1 MAEFLDVNNKNGDWI
16 IDISNKNNHAG
27 VERREASERAEA
39 ILKLINEYRVYAHR
53 FESLPTWDVLG
64 FLNKLQ
70 NELFDKFG
78 KDVENGELDKLR
90 NDYFLMA
97 HKKPFMAWGIEEL
110 KVKIAGMKEEAEKE
124 NASMSED
131 YLSTYK
137 KSQWKKALKK

>member
-1 MAEFLDVNNKNGDWI
+1 MAEFLDT
-16 IDISNKNNHAG
+16 SNKNNHAG

-70 NELFDKFG
+70 DELFDKFG

-97 HKKPFMAWGIEEL
+97 HKKPFMAWGIDELKKRMEEL
-110 KVKIAGMKEEAEKE
+110 KAETDKKNE
-124 NASMSED
+124 GMSEN

-137 KSQWKKALKK
+137 KSQWKKAMKK

>member
-1 MAEFLDVNNKNGDWI
+1 MAEFLDT
-16 IDISNKNNHAG
+16 SNKNNHAG

-70 NELFDKFG
+70 DELFDKFG

-97 HKKPFMAWGIEEL
+97 HKKPFMAWGVDEL
-110 KVKIAGMKEEAEKE
+110 KKRMEEMKAETDKE
-124 NASMSED
+124 NEGMSEN

-137 KSQWKKALKK
+137 KSQ